1 MKTVFPF
8 TSIITYIPSYH
19 ERLEDWQLRNRQLLY
34 DFMKRI
40 VTEQYRQ
47 RIAQV
52 ILKTP
57 KNLPMRK

>member
-1 MKTVFPF
+1 MKTIFPF
-8 TSIITYIPSYH
+8 TNIITYIPSYY
-19 ERLEDWQLRNRQLLY
+19 EDLENWQLRNRQLLY

>member
-8 TSIITYIPSYH
+8 TNIITYIPSYY
-19 ERLEDWQLRNRQLLY
+19 EGLEDWQLRNRQLLY
-34 DFMKRI
+34 DFKKGI

-47 RIAQV
+47 KIPQV

>member
-1 MKTVFPF
+1 MKTIFPF
-8 TSIITYIPSYH
+8 TSIITFIPSYY
-19 ERLEDWQLRNRQLLY
+19 EDLEDLQLRNCQLLY
-34 DFMKRI
+34 DFIKRI

-57 KNLPMRK
+57 K